1 MRAVFEALGAEVSWD
16 QTTRTASGRKGSTTA
31 SVTIDSHTAVKN
43 GKDYR
48 LEAAPRLINSFTM
61 VPVRFIAE
69 SFGAK
74 VEWDGPNAAV
84 RITIP

>member
-1 MRAVFEALGAEVSWD
+1 MRAVFEALGAQVSWN
-16 QTTRTASGRKGSTTA
+16 QTTRTATGQKGSTTA
-31 SVTIDSHTAVKN
+31 SVTIDSFTAVQN
-43 GKDYR
+43 GKEYR
-48 LEAAPRLINSFTM
+48 LEAAPRLINGYTM

-84 RITIP
+84 RISMP